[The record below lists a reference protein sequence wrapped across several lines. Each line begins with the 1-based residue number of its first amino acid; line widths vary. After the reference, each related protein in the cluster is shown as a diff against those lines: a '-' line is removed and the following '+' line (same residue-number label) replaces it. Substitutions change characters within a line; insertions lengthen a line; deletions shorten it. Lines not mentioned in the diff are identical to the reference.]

1 MAGEKISQLESL
13 ESLTGAEQFVVA
25 KEGDNFSV
33 QAGFVSNF
41 MRQQASFQII
51 PNNVNCKFTDLS
63 EALTLK
69 KSLFLWRGNNI
80 TAIPILSS
88 QITGS
93 YIDIVYV
100 SSYYSAQ
107 VVITTQR
114 LREAS
119 AGQIE
124 IAGTVTK
131 TMIDTSL
138 VSNDLT
144 TTAANKVLDARQGK
158 VLKDLIDAFPT
169 NGTEGQILKMV
180 GGKPTWVD
188 PS

>member
-1 MAGEKISQLESL
+1 MAGQKISQLESL
-13 ESLTGAEQFVVA
+13 ESLTGAERLVVA
-25 KEGDNFSV
+25 KEDSNYQV
-33 QAGFVSNF
+33 QVGFVGNF
-41 MRQQASFQII
+41 IKQQLNFQIV

-63 EALTLK
+63 DAITLK

-80 TAIPILSS
+80 AAIPILSS

-131 TMIDTSL
+131 TMLDTSL
-138 VSNDLT
+138 VANDLT
-144 TTAANKVLDARQGK
+144 TTATNKVLDARQGK